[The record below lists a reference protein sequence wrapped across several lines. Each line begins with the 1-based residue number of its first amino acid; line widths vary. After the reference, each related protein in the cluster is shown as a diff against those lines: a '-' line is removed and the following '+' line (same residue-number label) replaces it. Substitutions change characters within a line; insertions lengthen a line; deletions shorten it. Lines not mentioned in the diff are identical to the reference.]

1 MHVRPFLSACDTPN
15 MFEKLPD
22 MCATLPGVFEIL
34 PNSYETL
41 PDMLILWVV
50 SETLHFC
57 LRLLLIYS

>member
-1 MHVRPFLSACDTPN
+1 